1 MKKNTAR
8 TKRLD
13 RLNESPPP
21 HGAVEHIESFA
32 FGPELIGERFR
43 FGNGLQLLFVK
54 DDSAPVTAY
63 HTWYRV
69 GSRHES
75 RGKTGLAH
83 LFEHLMFKETE
94 NFGAGEFDRRLEE
107 AGAESNAG
115 TWFDWTHYHVAIPT
129 SHIGLIVRLEAER
142 MTRLILKDPQV
153 ASEKEVVANE
163 RRYRVDDDVES
174 TASELLWAT
183 AFTTHAYH
191 SPTIGWMQDID
202 GFTTEDCVAFYRT
215 FYAPNNATLIVV
227 GSVSEAALLSKIQA
241 AYGHIPPSRLPF
253 EDVRPE
259 PSQTDERRREI
270 LQPTQSD
277 KVLIGYK
284 SPALGD
290 FDHPALSVLNEVLF
304 GGRASRVHSKLVREL
319 ELATDLRSFV
329 SPFRDPGLLE
339 IFASARG
346 SHRAELLLDTIDREL
361 ASVRHEAVR
370 EDELARA
377 KARLELG
384 LVAGL
389 ETADGKASTVGF
401 YEVVLGRPNAAFERL
416 DAVRSVTAS
425 DVVRVARRYL
435 LESNRTLVLVRPN
448 KTEAEAAQ

>member
-1 MKKNTAR
+1 MKKNAAR
-8 TKRLD
+8 TKRLT
-13 RLNESPPP
+13 RLNQSAPP
-21 HGAVEHIESFA
+21 HGRVEHVESFP

-43 FGNGLQLLFVK
+43 FGNGLELLFVK

-129 SHIGLIVRLEAER
+129 SYIGLIVRLESER
-142 MTRLILKDPQV
+142 MTRLILRDPQV

-174 TASELLWAT
+174 TASEVLWAT
-183 AFTTHAYH
+183 AFTTHSYH
-191 SPTIGWMQDID
+191 SPTIGWMRDIEA
-202 GFTTEDCVAFYRT
+202 FNTEDCLSFYRT

-227 GSVSEAALLSKIQA
+227 GSVSEASLLSKVQA
-241 AYGHIPPSRLPF
+241 AYGEIPPSRLPL

-259 PSQTDERRREI
+259 PPQLDERRREI
-270 LQPTQSD
+270 RQPTQSD
-277 KVLIGYK
+277 KVVVGYK

-304 GGRASRVHSKLVREL
+304 GGRASRVHSKLVRNL
-319 ELATDLRSFV
+319 EVATEVRSFV

-346 SHRAELLLDTIDREL
+346 SHTAAEVLDAMDREL
-361 ASVRHEAVR
+361 ARVRHEAVH

-425 DVVRVARRYL
+425 DVMRVARRYL
-435 LESNRTLVLVRPN
+435 LESARTIVVVRPN
-448 KTEAEAAQ
+448 ERNAEAAQ